1 MRIRLSELKRA
12 IRKVIL
18 ERRNLQDYLIM
29 DWLED
34 NTHITD
40 DVQLLELAKRKFSH
54 MLTEQEIEECVMDF
68 VEMRM
73 GRYDSSKPTV
83 IKGRL
88 PR

>member
-1 MRIRLSELKRA
+1 MKIKLSHLKRA

-18 ERRNLQDYLIM
+18 ERNLQDYLIM
-29 DWLED
+29 DWLDD

-40 DVQLLELAKRKFSH
+40 DQELLDLAMAKFSH
-54 MLTEQEIEECVMDF
+54 MFTAREIEEAVRHF
-68 VEMRM
+68 VDNRM
-73 GRYDSSKPTV
+73 GRYDSSRPTV